1 MAKNSDTHT
10 REYPH
15 SLEAEQSVLA
25 GVICGSASLDDIAFL
40 SPGDFYDLRNA
51 ELWRVL
57 EAMHSK
63 GDVID
68 VPTVATA
75 LHEAGKL
82 EVVGGAVYIAEL
94 GEMVSSGANASWY
107 ANIVSDKSQRRKI
120 INGCLGVSA
129 EAHHA
134 ATDVQVIREKLRTL
148 ADGVDSS
155 ASGAVHVSQVA
166 DRVLENLKNGTA
178 LKPMPLPWN
187 NVNAVLK
194 GGIVAGELAVLA
206 ARPGLGKTALAGC
219 VAVEAARR
227 GVPALFVSLEVK
239 DDALTSRWIAR
250 EARVDYRL
258 FRQGIDRAENVLH
271 RIQGATS
278 RLADLPLHIFER
290 SVRPVTPSEVRRV
303 ARKVKAGLV
312 IVDYLQLMA
321 PDERD
326 KSREREVAEMS
337 RAFKRM
343 ALDLSVPVL
352 LLAQL
357 NRQVENGSGEPQLSH
372 LRESG
377 AIEQDADI
385 VMFLHTKANEQSMS
399 VSPVKMKIAKGRSSG
414 TGSAWLKFEKP
425 FQSFVEGT
433 DGMGWTQQK
442 DEDNGL

>member
-1 MAKNSDTHT
+1 MTTNTTLT

-15 SLEAEQSVLA
+15 SFEAEQAVLA
-25 GVICGSASLDDIAFL
+25 GVVCSCVSFDCVAYLAPS
-40 SPGDFYDLRNA
+40 DFYQPRHA

-57 EAMHSK
+57 EAMHGK

-68 VPTVATA
+68 PVTVATA
-75 LHEAGKL
+75 LRDAGKL
-82 EVVGGAVYIAEL
+82 EAIGGAAYIAEL
-94 GEMVSSGANASWY
+94 AEGVVSGAQAVWY

-120 INGCLGVSA
+120 IDGCLGVSA
-129 EAHHA
+129 DAHHA
-134 ATDVQVIREKLRTL
+134 ATEVQAIREKLRTL

-155 ASGAVHVSQVA
+155 ASGAVPISQVA
-166 DRVLENLKNGTA
+166 DRVLENMANGTA
-178 LKPMPLPWN
+178 LKPMFLPWG
-187 NVNAVLK
+187 NVNTVLK
-194 GGIVAGELAVLA
+194 GGIVPGELAVLA

-219 VAVEAARR
+219 VAVEAARH
-227 GVPALFVSLEVK
+227 GVPVLFVSLEVK
-239 DDALTSRWIAR
+239 DDALAARWMAR
-250 EARVDYRL
+250 ESRIDYRL
-258 FRQGIDRAENVLH
+258 FRQGIDRAENVLG

-278 RLADLPLHIFER
+278 RIYDLPLHIFER
-290 SVRPVTPSEVRRV
+290 SVRQVTPSEVRRV
-303 ARKVKAGLV
+303 ARKVKAGLI
-312 IVDYLQLMA
+312 IVDYLQLMS

-326 KSREREVAEMS
+326 KSREREVADMS

-357 NRQVENGSGEPQLSH
+357 NRRAEEGNREPQLSD

-399 VSPVKMKIAKGRSSG
+399 TAPVKVKIAKGRSSG

-425 FQSFVEGT
+425 FQNFVEGT
-433 DGMGWTQQK
+433 EGTGWTRTQ